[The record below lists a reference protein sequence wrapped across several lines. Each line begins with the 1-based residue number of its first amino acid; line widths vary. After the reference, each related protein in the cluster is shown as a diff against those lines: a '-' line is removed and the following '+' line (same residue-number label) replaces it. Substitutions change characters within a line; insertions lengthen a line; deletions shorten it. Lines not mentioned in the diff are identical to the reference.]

1 MTVFV
6 LIKYSKKVV
15 TDLLMFYCATKWE
28 IYCLA
33 CVRQVRNCLY
43 FQEVVLIS
51 RFNENKLQPMLIF
64 IAHKLIKSSFRLGET
79 DVIDTSNMPFLHGR
93 IRIFVDKAVDLPDTD
108 TAFWNIDRK
117 DFTDP
122 YVTGDLGEARIFKS
136 RYILNDLNPVWEET
150 FNVHVCH
157 HADK

>member
-1 MTVFV
+1 
-6 LIKYSKKVV
+6 
-15 TDLLMFYCATKWE
+15 
-28 IYCLA
+28 
-33 CVRQVRNCLY
+33 
-43 FQEVVLIS
+43 
-51 RFNENKLQPMLIF
+51 MLIC